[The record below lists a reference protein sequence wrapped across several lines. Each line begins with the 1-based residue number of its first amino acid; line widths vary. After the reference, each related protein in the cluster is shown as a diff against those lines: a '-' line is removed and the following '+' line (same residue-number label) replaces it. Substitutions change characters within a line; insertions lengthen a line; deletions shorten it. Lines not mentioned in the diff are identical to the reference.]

1 MNSYIIRNDES
12 IYAIYCENNCIRQR
26 KRIDSKW
33 SKAETIATNVGGS
46 FSLMHSNSKEPIIL
60 YQDNKGNL
68 MLTNNDN
75 PHKMVLRNTSEI
87 KTLLHINGIVS
98 DNTIR
103 IFYNKDYIN
112 ESYLTEQHRRDDG
125 SWSKPFALDNYVS
138 DENMT
143 KLIRLENNYILF
155 YSKKV
160 PEQQIGYREISP
172 YSIGDFK
179 MLYATGYKILDYSL
193 AVTSE
198 EIHIAIVTGT
208 NRNNKLL
215 YIKKDKNGISKAKT
229 IYDGFV
235 KNCHISILNSK
246 IIIIFNTI
254 TGNSRITSYDM
265 GNSFRRIE
273 GIEHFTFN
281 KTIFAD
287 YTRQIADN
295 FVATELLSDINFP
308 YDAKYCPFINN
319 SDNEVEKLK
328 KEIERLKNIAK
339 M

>member
-1 MNSYIIRNDES
+1 
-12 IYAIYCENNCIRQR
+12 
-26 KRIDSKW
+26 
-33 SKAETIATNVGGS
+33 
-46 FSLMHSNSKEPIIL
+46 
-60 YQDNKGNL
+60 
-68 MLTNNDN
+68 
-75 PHKMVLRNTSEI
+75 
-87 KTLLHINGIVS
+87 
-98 DNTIR
+98 
-103 IFYNKDYIN
+103 
-112 ESYLTEQHRRDDG
+112 
-125 SWSKPFALDNYVS
+125 
-138 DENMT
+138 
-143 KLIRLENNYILF
+143 
-155 YSKKV
+155 
-160 PEQQIGYREISP
+160 
-172 YSIGDFK
+172 

-198 EIHIAIVTGT
+198 EIHIAVVTGT
-208 NRNNKLL
+208 NRNNKLI

-235 KNCHISILNSK
+235 KNCHISIINSK

-254 TGNSRITSYDM
+254 SGNSRIASYDM

-295 FVATELLSDINFP
+295 FVATELLSDVNFP

-339 M
+339 I